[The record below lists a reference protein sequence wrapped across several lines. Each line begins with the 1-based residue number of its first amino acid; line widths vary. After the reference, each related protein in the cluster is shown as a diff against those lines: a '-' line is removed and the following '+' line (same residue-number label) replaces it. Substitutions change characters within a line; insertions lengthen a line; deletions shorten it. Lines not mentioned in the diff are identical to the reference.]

1 MNLSRFDQ
9 YLIIILVFVFVFCIG
24 AVVAELN
31 DIGMIMMITSAIGIT
46 IIIILFVFNMD
57 KVLGDKK

>member
-9 YLIIILVFVFVFCIG
+9 YLIIILVFILVFCIG
-24 AVVAELN
+24 AVVAKLN
-31 DIGMIMMITSAIGIT
+31 DIGIIMMITSAIGFT

-57 KVLGDKK
+57 KVLGDNK

>member
-9 YLIIILVFVFVFCIG
+9 YLIIILVFVWIFCIG

-31 DIGMIMMITSAIGIT
+31 DIGIIMMITSAIGIT
-46 IIIILFVFNMD
+46 IITILFVFNMD
-57 KVLGDKK
+57 KIFGDNK